1 MSGINFVNH
10 IANYIGETVTIFTT
24 SGGESGMGFTGVVL
38 SVNSTYIRLITQI
51 GTAPVCVLGNCCS
64 DLPRKNT
71 GVVDSVKGNRDINK
85 KGVVQGRVSCST
97 RATGSVTDIPVEK
110 IVAFIHNAV

>member
-1 MSGINFVNH
+1 
-10 IANYIGETVTIFTT
+10 
-24 SGGESGMGFTGVVL
+24 
-38 SVNSTYIRLITQI
+38 
-51 GTAPVCVLGNCCS
+51 
-64 DLPRKNT
+64 LPRKNT